1 MSYDGKLM
9 RRAMVRFEE
18 AKQRRADALHA
29 RERAVYAAVPRIAE
43 IDAALR
49 ETMSKLISS
58 ALRRG
63 TDPRP
68 AIEALKEE
76 NLALQRERAELL
88 VAHGYPADYLE
99 DKPNCPL
106 CGDTGWRGSEVCSCL
121 NDYYARVQLEE
132 LSRLLDLGTQSF
144 ETFSFDVYS
153 PYAPLDQD
161 ISPRSN
167 MERIYD
173 ACRDYAYEF
182 SPRSGNLLLSGDPGL
197 GKTFLSA
204 CIARAV
210 SETGHSV
217 VYDTAAHI
225 FERFEA
231 QKFSRD
237 ETRRRGRGRLPPS
250 PLRPAHHRRSRH
262 RADYRVRPQRLL
274 PDRQHASDDEQK
286 DHHLH
291 QPLPRRALA
300 PLRREHPLAHRGRLP
315 HSPLLRRRY
324 PQAEKVKRTQ
334 RSGLPCGRPLPSFT
348 G

>member
-153 PYAPLDQD
+153 PTPPL
-161 ISPRSN
+161 IRTFPPARTWSASTTPAATMPTNFPPAAAIFCSRAIPGWARPSSP
-167 MERIYD
+167 
-173 ACRDYAYEF
+173 
-182 SPRSGNLLLSGDPGL
+182 
-197 GKTFLSA
+197 
-204 CIARAV
+204 
-210 SETGHSV
+210 
-217 VYDTAAHI
+217 
-225 FERFEA
+225 
-231 QKFSRD
+231 
-237 ETRRRGRGRLPPS
+237 
-250 PLRPAHHRRSRH
+250 PAS
-262 RADYRVRPQRLL
+262 
-274 PDRQHASDDEQK
+274 HAS
-286 DHHLH
+286 
-291 QPLPRRALA
+291 
-300 PLRREHPLAHRGRLP
+300 
-315 HSPLLRRRY
+315 
-324 PQAEKVKRTQ
+324 
-334 RSGLPCGRPLPSFT
+334 
-348 G
+348 

>member
-204 CIARAV
+204 CIARVV
-210 SETGHSV
+210 SETGLSLI
-217 VYDTAAHI
+217 HI
-225 FERFEA
+225 
-231 QKFSRD
+231 
-237 ETRRRGRGRLPPS
+237 
-250 PLRPAHHRRSRH
+250 
-262 RADYRVRPQRLL
+262 
-274 PDRQHASDDEQK
+274 
-286 DHHLH
+286 
-291 QPLPRRALA
+291 
-300 PLRREHPLAHRGRLP
+300 
-315 HSPLLRRRY
+315 
-324 PQAEKVKRTQ
+324 
-334 RSGLPCGRPLPSFT
+334 
-348 G
+348 

>member
-76 NLALQRERAELL
+76 NLALQRARAELL

-132 LSRLLDLGTQSF
+132 LSRLLDLGTQRF
-144 ETFSFDVYS
+144 AAFSFDVYS

-204 CIARAV
+204 CIARVV

-237 ETRRRGRGRLPPS
+237 ETGG
-250 PLRPAHHRRSRH
+250 
-262 RADYRVRPQRLL
+262 ADEDVSRLL
-274 PDRQHASDDEQK
+274 RCDLLIIDGLGMEISSSYITATIYNVIDTRITLKKPTIISTNLSMQELEKRYNERFTSRIIGFYDRLIFRGK
-286 DHHLH
+286 DIRMKKKLN
-291 QPLPRRALA
+291 
-300 PLRREHPLAHRGRLP
+300 
-315 HSPLLRRRY
+315 
-324 PQAEKVKRTQ
+324 PQNKQ
-334 RSGLPCGRPLPSFT
+334 N
-348 G
+348 

>member
-144 ETFSFDVYS
+144 ETFSFDVYF
-153 PYAPLDQD
+153 PYA
-161 ISPRSN
+161 
-167 MERIYD
+167 
-173 ACRDYAYEF
+173 F

-204 CIARAV
+204 CIARVV

-237 ETRRRGRGRLPPS
+237 ETGG
-250 PLRPAHHRRSRH
+250 
-262 RADYRVRPQRLL
+262 ADEDVSRLL
-274 PDRQHASDDEQK
+274 RCDLLIIDDLGTELTTEFVRSAFYQIVNT
-286 DHHLH
+286 
-291 QPLPRRALA
+291 
-300 PLRREHPLAHRGRLP
+300 RLMTNKKTIISTNL
-315 HSPLLRRRY
+315 SPAELSRRY
-324 PQAEKVKRTQ
+324 GANILSRIEGTYRI
-334 RSGLPCGRPLPSFT
+334 LPFFGDDIRKQKK
-348 G
+348 

>member
-121 NDYYARVQLEE
+121 NDYYARIQLEE

-161 ISPRSN
+161 ISPARTWSASTTPAATMPTN
-167 MERIYD
+167 FPPAAAIFCSRAIPGW
-173 ACRDYAYEF
+173 ARLF
-182 SPRSGNLLLSGDPGL
+182 SP
-197 GKTFLSA
+197 
-204 CIARAV
+204 
-210 SETGHSV
+210 
-217 VYDTAAHI
+217 
-225 FERFEA
+225 
-231 QKFSRD
+231 
-237 ETRRRGRGRLPPS
+237 
-250 PLRPAHHRRSRH
+250 PAS
-262 RADYRVRPQRLL
+262 
-274 PDRQHASDDEQK
+274 HAS
-286 DHHLH
+286 
-291 QPLPRRALA
+291 
-300 PLRREHPLAHRGRLP
+300 
-315 HSPLLRRRY
+315 
-324 PQAEKVKRTQ
+324 
-334 RSGLPCGRPLPSFT
+334 
-348 G
+348 